1 MYTLEERMK
10 AVQLYIESGF
20 SEGAVVSEL
29 GYSSYTAQIQCPK
42 TTLYRSPKSQSNRV
56 FFSSSYVF
64 DSGLSCT
71 RLLRS
76 ISR

>member
-29 GYSSYTAQIQCPK
+29 GYPSYTALRYWYSEYKQNGKLHRSSAPKPHYLSFGSSAQCQCRNNK
-42 TTLYRSPKSQSNRV
+42 
-56 FFSSSYVF
+56 
-64 DSGLSCT
+64 
-71 RLLRS
+71 
-76 ISR
+76 